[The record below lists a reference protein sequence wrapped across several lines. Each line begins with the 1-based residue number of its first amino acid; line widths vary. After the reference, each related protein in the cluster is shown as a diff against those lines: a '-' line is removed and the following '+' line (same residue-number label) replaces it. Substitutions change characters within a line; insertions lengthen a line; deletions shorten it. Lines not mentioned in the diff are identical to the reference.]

1 MMMYND
7 YTHDE
12 FSKCDGTPGYSASLA
27 IACRGDLN
35 DPNGISFVVILMILG
50 TYPLP
55 GLGFG
60 NHVNTDGKII
70 SKKVRPLHSSRT
82 TFFSIASWRS
92 LQITNYLWTHS
103 SEPPSLP
110 VLEVLI
116 CLFAPW
122 RHARFVWLPMGRD
135 WLGEHEIRCFG
146 WIVRLFND
154 NLLWIVLFLFD
165 CDFKNTQ
172 IISYEMII
180 HLLFLFRPNSSNSQR
195 DQHDKNISLS
205 LPFLHTPFSAFY
217 ALKH

>member
-1 MMMYND
+1 MMMYNN

-82 TFFSIASWRS
+82 TFFSIAS
-92 LQITNYLWTHS
+92 
-103 SEPPSLP
+103 
-110 VLEVLI
+110 
-116 CLFAPW
+116 
-122 RHARFVWLPMGRD
+122 
-135 WLGEHEIRCFG
+135 
-146 WIVRLFND
+146 
-154 NLLWIVLFLFD
+154 
-165 CDFKNTQ
+165 
-172 IISYEMII
+172 
-180 HLLFLFRPNSSNSQR
+180 
-195 DQHDKNISLS
+195 
-205 LPFLHTPFSAFY
+205 
-217 ALKH
+217 